1 MKIVFLTRRASPQI
15 GGVERHIQKL
25 NEELRVKNYN
35 VKIISEK
42 DIKYPHIKFIGLL
55 YIWFWLF
62 KNRKLILD
70 SDIVHVHDVFIWYL
84 PFKFLYPK
92 KKVFLTI
99 HGLEWRN
106 PFNAFSLLQK
116 RIAVKLFNGSIGV
129 GKFLEKYIGT
139 KFDYIIYGGLEK
151 HSQSTVH
158 RSPNT
163 FLFVGRLE
171 PDTGL
176 GEFLKLLG
184 SSSLVHGTKVDFVG
198 DGSLRKE
205 CERFGTV
212 HGFCDPTPFY
222 KKAETVV
229 PSGYLTY
236 LEAKSYSSIQENL
249 AESCEDEL
257 NTDMSSSLTGN
268 LAFKMRGGCHG
279 CKIKT
284 FYSTQLK
291 KEYWEEIL
299 KLKKYNTWKDISNV
313 YLKLWNE

>member
-70 SDIVHVHDVFIWYL
+70 SDIVHIHDVFIWYL
-84 PFKFLYPK
+84 PFKFIYPK

-99 HGLEWRN
+99 HGLEWGN
-106 PFNAFSLLQK
+106 PFKYSSLLQK
-116 RIAVKLFNGSIGV
+116 RIAVKLSTSSIGV
-129 GKFLEKYIGT
+129 GKFLEKYIGC
-139 KFDYIIYGGLEK
+139 KFDKIIYGGLDRSLTTNHLPAQAGK
-151 HSQSTVH
+151 
-158 RSPNT
+158 SPNT
-163 FLFVGRLE
+163 ILFVGRLE

-176 GEFLKLLG
+176 GEFLKWLR

-198 DGSLRKE
+198 DGSLRSE
-205 CERFGTV
+205 CERFGIV

-229 PSGYLTY
+229 PSGYLTF
-236 LEAKSYSSIQENL
+236 LEAKSY
-249 AESCEDEL
+249 
-257 NTDMSSSLTGN
+257 
-268 LAFKMRGGCHG
+268 G

-284 FYSTQLK
+284 FYSSQLK

-299 KLKKYNTWKDISNV
+299 KLKNFDTWNDIANV
-313 YLKLWNE
+313 YLKLWKR